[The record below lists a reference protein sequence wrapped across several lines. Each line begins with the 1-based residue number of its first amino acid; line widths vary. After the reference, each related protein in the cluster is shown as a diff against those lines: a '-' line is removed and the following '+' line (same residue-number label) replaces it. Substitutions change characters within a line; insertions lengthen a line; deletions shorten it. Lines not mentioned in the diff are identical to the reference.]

1 MAGLLSGI
9 GNMFSSFFHPE
20 KGYEEAEKEFRRAW
34 EESRGRQQPFVDQ
47 GQAQYGNLMGAEGA
61 LLDPESLLGKWIKG
75 YEMSPYAKQS
85 FENAKS
91 AGLDSAS
98 SQGLL
103 GSSAALNNIQS
114 SASNIMNADRSQ
126 YLNDLMQKYLA
137 GVGIGQNIYGIGAN
151 TAGELGREGLE
162 YGRDIA
168 GTRYGAENAPGNL
181 LGNLIKLGAD
191 IYTGG
196 KGGYFN
202 NPGSLPSASAR
213 GTSSI
218 AA

>member
-34 EESRGRQQPFVDQ
+34 DESRNRQQPFVNQ
-47 GQAQYGNLMGAEGA
+47 GQEQYGNLMGAENA
-61 LLDPESLLGKWIKG
+61 LLNPETLLNKWISG
-75 YEMSPYAKQS
+75 YEESPYAKKS
-85 FENAKS
+85 FENARES
-91 AGLDSAS
+91 GLNAAS

-103 GSSAALNNIQS
+103 GSSTATQNIQN

-126 YLNDLMQKYLA
+126 YLNDLIQKYLA
-137 GVGIGQNIYGIGAN
+137 GVNIGQNIYGIGAN

-162 YGRDIA
+162 YGRDIGGA
-168 GTRYGAENAPGNL
+168 RYGSRNAPGNL
-181 LGNLIKLGAD
+181 LSNLINTAAN

-196 KGGYFN
+196 KSGLFQGARN
-202 NPGSLPSASAR
+202 N
-213 GTSSI
+213 TSTI